1 MSSGMIVI
9 FIVDH
14 FDLTLPTSSVL
25 HPNFLD
31 RKDTP
36 GCSYS
41 MYHTKRVSVDSFT
54 LFWDISIAITDQ

>member
-36 GCSYS
+36 GCSFS
-41 MYHTKRVSVDSFT
+41 VYHTTFT